1 MKEYYQ
7 ENHRKYY
14 DQTFSIDPTSF
25 LSPLARCLH
34 PGSTVLDVGC
44 GSGRDMRWL
53 KDQDFQPEGFER
65 SQGLA
70 GLARVHSGC
79 PVLEGDFDVHDFS
92 GMKMDAILLVG
103 ALVHVPH
110 EQFSGVLSN
119 ILRALK
125 PEGFTLITMK
135 EGQKISEDAGDRVF
149 YLWGDEALRAVFEQV
164 NLTVVHFSR
173 QVSKIRES
181 DVWVG
186 YVLKMHSKEVMP

>member
-25 LSPLARCLH
+25 LLPLARCLH
-34 PGSTVLDVGC
+34 PGSTIMDVGC

-53 KDQDFQPEGFER
+53 KDQGFQPEGFER

-70 GLARVHSGC
+70 GLARAHSGC
-79 PVLEGDFDVHDFS
+79 PVLEGDFEVHDFS

-110 EQFSGVLSN
+110 DRFSGVFSN
-119 ILRALK
+119 ILRALR
-125 PEGFTLITMK
+125 PGGHLLLTLK
-135 EGQKISEDAGDRVF
+135 EGRTQNEHDGNRIF
-149 YLWGDEALRAVFEQV
+149 YLWRDEDLRDIFDD
-164 NLTVVHFSR
+164 LGLVVKDFLR
-173 QVSKIRES
+173 QISKIRET
-181 DVWVG
+181 DVWLG
-186 YVLKMHSKEVMP
+186 YVLQRTA

>member
-14 DQTFSIDPTSF
+14 DQTFSIDPASF
-25 LSPLARCLH
+25 LSPLVGRLH
-34 PGSTVLDVGC
+34 RGSTILDVGC

-53 KDQDFQPEGFER
+53 KDQGFQPEGFER

-70 GLARVHSGC
+70 GLARAHSGC
-79 PVLEGDFDVHDFS
+79 PVLEGDFEVHDFS

-110 EQFSGVLSN
+110 EHFKKVFEN

-125 PEGFTLITMK
+125 PGGYVLLTLK
-135 EGQKISEDAGDRVF
+135 EGIQDTGISGGRIF
-149 YLWGDEALRAVFEQV
+149 YQWLDEYLMKAFDHL
-164 NLTVVHFSR
+164 NLSVVDFSR
-173 QVSKIRES
+173 QVSKIRKT
-181 DVWVG
+181 DVWLG
-186 YVLKMHSKEVMP
+186 YVLKKQEGLL